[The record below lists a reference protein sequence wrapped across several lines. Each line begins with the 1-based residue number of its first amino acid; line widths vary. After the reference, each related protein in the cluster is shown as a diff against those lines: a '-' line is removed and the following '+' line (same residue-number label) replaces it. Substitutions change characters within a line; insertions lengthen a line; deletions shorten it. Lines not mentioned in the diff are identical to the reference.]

1 MPDQTPDV
9 NASLLAAVLAEKAAG
24 RAERARKAAEEA
36 HATVIEAHKQVVA
49 VAQMKQGETGAQ
61 GPQGEPGPQGPQ
73 GEQGPPGPAGES
85 IVGPPGPQGEK
96 GDPGEPGP
104 PGPRGPRGPSG
115 ASPVLV
121 NPEFETLGVRGKF
134 TLNTVGASKLLGRTA
149 TGTGIEAIT
158 IGSGLSLS
166 GSTLTA
172 TGGGGGGGAPVDAE
186 YLVKTANGDLTAE
199 RVVTDST
206 TITANWDTAGQ
217 VELRRAALTG
227 DVTASAN
234 SNATSIASGAVTFA
248 KMQAVSANVLLG
260 NDATGTTVEEITCT
274 AAGRALLDDADA
286 AAQRTTLGLGALATQ
301 GDGDKG
307 DITVATSGAS
317 WTVDN
322 NAITFAKMQKV
333 STDILL
339 GNDGIGDAVQEITC
353 TTAGRALLD
362 DVDAAAQRAT
372 LGLGA
377 VATQGD
383 GDKGDITVSGTGAT
397 WTIDNDV
404 VTFAKM
410 QNSAAAGLSVVGRS
424 TNSAGDFAE
433 INAGTDG
440 HVLRRS
446 GTAVGFGT
454 IATDGI
460 TDAAV
465 TYAKIQDV
473 SAASKLLGRGD
484 GGSGDVQEIT
494 LGTGLSMSGT
504 TLSSTGGGGSA
515 GDSDQ
520 TILAVRVF
528 M

>member
-73 GEQGPPGPAGES
+73 GEQGPPGPVGES

-104 PGPRGPRGPSG
+104 PGRPGPRGPRGPSG

-149 TGTGIEAIT
+149 TGTGIEAIN

-234 SNATSIASGAVTFA
+234 SNATSIAAGAVTFA

-286 AAQRTTLGLGALATQ
+286 AAQRTTLQLGSLATQ
-301 GDGDKG
+301 SGTFSGTSSGTNTGDQTITLTGDVTG
-307 DITVATSGAS
+307 
-317 WTVDN
+317 
-322 NAITFAKMQKV
+322 
-333 STDILL
+333 
-339 GNDGIGDAVQEITC
+339 
-353 TTAGRALLD
+353 
-362 DVDAAAQRAT
+362 
-372 LGLGA
+372 
-377 VATQGD
+377 
-383 GDKGDITVSGTGAT
+383 SGTGSFAAT
-397 WTIDNDV
+397 IANDA

-410 QNSAAAGLSVVGRS
+410 QNSAAAGLSVIGRS
-424 TNSAGDFAE
+424 ANSAGDFAE
-433 INAGTDG
+433 ITASSDG

-446 GTAVGFGT
+446 GTSVGFGT
-454 IATDGI
+454 ITSSGVATNALTLDRLVQSASGLSVLGCTVNTSDNFAEIFATSDNHVLRRSGTSLGFGTVATDGI
-460 TDAAV
+460 ANQAV
-465 TYAKIQDV
+465 TYAKIQNV
-473 SAASKLLGRGD
+473 ATNRLLGRATA
-484 GGSGDVQEIT
+484 GSGVVEEIT
-494 LGTGLSMSGT
+494 IGSGLSLTGT
-504 TLSSTGGGGSA
+504 TLSSTGGGSA
-515 GDSDQ
+515 VDDDQ